1 MKIIG
6 ICGRSGSGKSTVGKI
21 IKNIYPAYIDCD
33 MVSRDVTKKGSKC
46 LSELVDFFGEEILL
60 DDGSL
65 NRSKLASIAFSD
77 AEKLNFLNK
86 ITHKHI
92 IEAVENLFSFYSSKG
107 ERFVFVDAPTLFE
120 SELNKKCDFVVT
132 VFSSEEN
139 MISRIKARDNKTN
152 EEVQKRLSS
161 QLNYDFLKA
170 NSQYIIVNDGT
181 LMELEKK
188 TMDFLKEIE
197 KL

>member
-6 ICGRSGSGKSTVGKI
+6 ICGQSGSGKSTVGKI
-21 IKNIYPAYIDCD
+21 IKSKYRAYIDCD
-33 MVSRDVTKKGSKC
+33 KVSRDVTQKGSEC
-46 LSELVDFFGEEILL
+46 LSELVDFFGKEILS

-65 NRSKLASIAFSD
+65 NRSKLACIAFGN
-77 AEKLNFLNK
+77 AEKLNILNK

-92 IEAVENLFSFYSSKG
+92 IDAVENLFSFYLSKG

-120 SELNKKCDFVVT
+120 SGLNKKCDFVVT

-139 MISRIKARDNKTN
+139 MISRIKKRDNKT
-152 EEVQKRLSS
+152 EQEAKKRISS

-170 NSQYIIVNDGT
+170 NSQYVIVNDGT
-181 LMELEKK
+181 LMELETK
-188 TMDFLKEIE
+188 TRDFLKEIE

>member
-1 MKIIG
+1 
-6 ICGRSGSGKSTVGKI
+6 
-21 IKNIYPAYIDCD
+21 
-33 MVSRDVTKKGSKC
+33 
-46 LSELVDFFGEEILL
+46 L
-60 DDGSL
+60 
-65 NRSKLASIAFSD
+65 
-77 AEKLNFLNK
+77 
-86 ITHKHI
+86 
-92 IEAVENLFSFYSSKG
+92 FYSSKG

-139 MISRIKARDNKTN
+139 MISRIKARDNKTD